1 MISFLCFLNESDICS
16 KLYGFIFVS
25 LDGKRIIGKVKVNIY
40 SPDIDNTSVRT
51 LYTSYVLVLDLTLL
65 QSILTDENAALSQLM
80 PFT

>member
-16 KLYGFIFVS
+16 KLDGFIFVS
-25 LDGKRIIGKVKVNIY
+25 VDGKRIIAKVKVNIY